1 MSSYRLHFIFAA
13 LVILLS
19 LSAAFAALHSIS
31 ENNSTDPSLAM
42 YEDFNKVFI
51 RQWKAR
57 SGTDVTIK
65 PVRSKSGTP
74 VRVTVD
80 GLDVVTL
87 ALSYDP
93 EALEKNKAWMLP
105 GSQKPVPQNSPYTST
120 IVFLVRKG
128 NPRKLQGWG
137 DLARPGIAVITA
149 NPKVSGSGRWS
160 YLAAWGYA
168 LKQSGGDEAAAF
180 EFVKSLFANVKELD
194 HERPEAITAFVERNA
209 GDVLL
214 AWESEAHLLVKERG
228 RDKFEIVTPAMS
240 ILAEPTVN
248 VITRANDKN
257 GAREIANAYVDFL
270 YTARAQD
277 IVGKYYYR
285 PRDENAAAK
294 YATQFPPVDLFNIDE
309 VFGGWKEAQNKH
321 FAYGGVFDQIR
332 GEQRI
337 SSAKCRYMQ
346 MRKDRNNLSGPGSL
360 T

>member
-31 ENNSTDPSLAM
+31 ENNSTDTSLAM
-42 YEDFNKVFI
+42 YEDFNKLFI

-57 SGTDVTIK
+57 SGTDLTIK

-74 VRVTVD
+74 VRTTVD
-80 GLDVVTL
+80 GLEVITL
-87 ALSYDP
+87 ALSYDA
-93 EALEKNKAWMLP
+93 EALEKNKALMLP
-105 GSQKPVPQNSPYTST
+105 GSQKPAPQNSPYTST
-120 IVFLVRKG
+120 IVFLVRRG
-128 NPRKLQGWG
+128 NPRKLQGWD
-137 DLARPGIAVITA
+137 DLTRSGIAVITA
-149 NPKVSGSGRWS
+149 SPKVSGSGRWS

-168 LKQSGGDEAAAF
+168 LKQSGGDEASAF
-180 EFVKSLFANVKELD
+180 EFVKSLFANVKEPD
-194 HERPEAITAFVERNA
+194 QERPEAITAFVERGV

-228 RDKFEIVTPAMS
+228 RDKFEVVTPAVS

-294 YATQFPPVDLFNIDE
+294 YATRFPPMDLFSIDE
-309 VFGGWKEAQNKH
+309 VFGGWKEVQNKH
-321 FAYGGVFDQIR
+321 FAYGGIFDQIR
-332 GEQRI
+332 RAI
-337 SSAKCRYMQ
+337 LSAKPR
-346 MRKDRNNLSGPGSL
+346 
-360 T
+360 

>member
-1 MSSYRLHFIFAA
+1 MNSYRIHFIFAA

-19 LSAAFAALHSIS
+19 LSAAFAALHGIS

-57 SGTDVTIK
+57 SGIDVTIK

-74 VRVTVD
+74 VRATVD
-80 GLDVVTL
+80 GLDVITL
-87 ALSYDP
+87 ALSYDA
-93 EALEKNKAWMLP
+93 EALEKNEAFMLP
-105 GSQKPVPQNSPYTST
+105 GWQKPSPQNSPYTST

-128 NPRKLQGWG
+128 NPRKLQGWD
-137 DLARPGIAVITA
+137 DLTRPGIAVVTA

-168 LKQSGGDEAAAF
+168 LKQSRGDEAAAF
-180 EFVKSLFANVKELD
+180 EFVKNLFANVKSLD
-194 HERPEAITAFVERNA
+194 HEAPEAITAFVERGV

-228 RDKFEIVTPAMS
+228 SDKFEVITPAMS

-248 VITRANDKN
+248 VVTQTNDKN

-270 YTARAQD
+270 YTAKAQD

-285 PRDENAAAK
+285 PRDEKAAAK
-294 YATQFPPVDLFNIDE
+294 YATRFPPMDLFSIDE
-309 VFGGWKEAQNKH
+309 VFGGWKEAQNMH
-321 FAYGGVFDQIR
+321 FAYGGIFDQIR
-332 GEQRI
+332 GEHVSPMKSR
-337 SSAKCRYMQ
+337 
-346 MRKDRNNLSGPGSL
+346 
-360 T
+360 